1 VNWADLKLSR
11 YQSLDKEKFMK
22 LLHFTANGSLH
33 LGVKVDTGII
43 DITEAAAS
51 QRSSQFPRSLS
62 ELFSGGA
69 SALSSLE
76 TFVDGAATEPSAS
89 WLLDETKIKFA
100 PCVPNPGKIICVGLN
115 YRDHARELG
124 QLFPESPILFSKFNN
139 AVAAHEEKIPLPV
152 KAEKFDYEAELVA
165 VIGKRTRYV
174 EKDAALDNVF
184 GYCIGN
190 DISARDL
197 QIRTHQWLLGK
208 TPDKFFPIGP
218 YLVTA
223 DEVGDPNDLN
233 LRLWVNGDQ
242 RQRTITSDMIF
253 DVAELV
259 SYTSDY
265 MTLEPGDV
273 ISTGTPQGV
282 IAALEEKNW
291 LKPGDEVVVEIE
303 KLGRL
308 SNVMIEER

>member
-1 VNWADLKLSR
+1 
-11 YQSLDKEKFMK
+11 
-22 LLHFTANGSLH
+22 
-33 LGVKVDTGII
+33 
-43 DITEAAAS
+43 
-51 QRSSQFPRSLS
+51 
-62 ELFSGGA
+62 
-69 SALSSLE
+69 
-76 TFVDGAATEPSAS
+76 
-89 WLLDETKIKFA
+89 
-100 PCVPNPGKIICVGLN
+100 
-115 YRDHARELG
+115 LG

-152 KAEKFDYEAELVA
+152 KAEKFDYEPELVA